1 MERASNKRLKNKLNF
16 TQNGNS
22 FLSYY
27 LRITK
32 KREERMIMLELK
44 QDISPMCQLGP
55 HERQAFREVS

>member
-1 MERASNKRLKNKLNF
+1 MERASNKRLKNELNF
-16 TQNGNS
+16 TQNGNP

-44 QDISPMCQLGP
+44 QDVSPMCRPGP
-55 HERQAFREVS
+55 HGYKLPGGE